1 MSRVCSVS
9 TAVRRPEVSLEDDI
23 RLGERLDLCACI
35 ETAATVSES
44 TAPTLVRSLCGMSDI
59 VLFSAA
65 IPGQGGARHVNER
78 WPTYWA
84 DLFASAGYEPVD
96 ILRGR
101 IWNDAR
107 VEWPYRQNLLFF
119 VNQAGLPRL
128 SVPARLNGHT
138 PAAAIRS
145 TPLDVVHPACFEV
158 YRQPFEQS
166 VVTSAP
172 ARSPVSGAV
181 AGVPR
186 QGVARYAT
194 AAYWRNRMAKL
205 RRSLKKRL

>member
-1 MSRVCSVS
+1 
-9 TAVRRPEVSLEDDI
+9 
-23 RLGERLDLCACI
+23 
-35 ETAATVSES
+35 
-44 TAPTLVRSLCGMSDI
+44 
-59 VLFSAA
+59 
-65 IPGQGGARHVNER
+65 
-78 WPTYWA
+78 
-84 DLFASAGYEPVD
+84 
-96 ILRGR
+96 
-101 IWNDAR
+101 
-107 VEWPYRQNLLFF
+107 
-119 VNQAGLPRL
+119 
-128 SVPARLNGHT
+128 VPARLNGHT